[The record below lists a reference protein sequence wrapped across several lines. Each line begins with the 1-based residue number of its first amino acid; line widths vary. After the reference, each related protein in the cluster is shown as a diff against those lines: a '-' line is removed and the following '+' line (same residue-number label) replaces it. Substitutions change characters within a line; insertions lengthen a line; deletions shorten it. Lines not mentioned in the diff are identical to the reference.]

1 MDSKIKRAHRWSLA
15 AAAVMLAMV
24 AACGGGGG
32 GGTPD
37 GGGSPTPTPTP
48 SPDPTPVPTP
58 SSYKVSG
65 AISVTEPSA
74 IDSDTNDPNQAD
86 HRSNNSF
93 STAQTLPN
101 PVQVIGYVAV
111 PGGNPPGKLGANG
124 DLVDG
129 YKVTL
134 VAGQVI
140 ELEFAA
146 DPDDY
151 DLDLTVYTPEGDLLG
166 ISDGVNQYECVRVE
180 QAGTYVIGVETYSR
194 TSVGGS
200 IYQLRIGSP
209 DASTR
214 CSTSTGTD
222 AHLIADRIMAV
233 AKPNASAQAKA
244 AAGVRLIDGG
254 GSGGQDGLHLVR
266 MPERAA
272 ERDSG
277 VRAMQTLALR
287 QKGAGSVPAT
297 RDEAI
302 EAQTRQ
308 WRQGMGER
316 ARKLRETVDYAKLM
330 VASGAYASAT
340 PDRLVRTQQATGWP
354 AYPPNDREFARQR
367 WHYEAINLPAAVEVL
382 RGADLSGSAAPIVAV
397 VDSGIVAD
405 HPDLANQLVAGYDMI
420 SDEDS
425 AGDGDGP
432 DTDPN
437 DAARSTTSVFHG
449 SHVAG
454 TVAAQAGN
462 GIGGTGIAPMAKI
475 MPVRVL
481 GIEGSGSL
489 YDIVQGVRF
498 AAGLPTE
505 RNVQPARRADVINLS
520 LGGSGSCPNEVADVF
535 RQVRAAGSL
544 VVVAA
549 GNESSSTRTSPV
561 GVPANCDGVWS
572 VAAVDARNQRAPYS
586 NVGPEN
592 AIAAPGGDT
601 SVSTTGNGLPD
612 GIYSTMAKVQ
622 RGQREPTYGALQGT
636 SMATPHAAGVLALM
650 RWANP
655 GITADQI
662 DALLG
667 DGTIVDDFGDA
678 GRDGTFGHG
687 LINARKA
694 VEAALA
700 ARGAPVPTPA
710 GQVQA
715 RPTSISLGSTR
726 TEADLVL
733 SLTGTSSER
742 VVSVATDSNQ
752 ISVAPKSAGSV
763 DPATGL
769 GTYRVTANR
778 SQLGVGASAFPN
790 VVVTLEPARTIQ
802 VPVAISRGGTDG
814 ALGTLGPVYVLVANA
829 DDPDLATV
837 SGATVVA
844 PTAGLYS
851 YEVAVPGTRSIFVF
865 AGNDL
870 DNDGYICD
878 SGEGC
883 GAYPSLTS
891 ELTALNPTADVSGI
905 DFAIWPIGGVRPG
918 VNAAGA
924 NGSRPLVLR
933 R

>member
-1 MDSKIKRAHRWSLA
+1 MDETRERARRWSRA
-15 AAAVMLAMV
+15 VAAVMLAMS

-32 GGTPD
+32 GGGTPD
-37 GGGSPTPTPTP
+37 PGGGPTP
-48 SPDPTPVPTP
+48 SPDPAP
-58 SSYKVSG
+58 SPAPASYKVSG
-65 AISVTEPSA
+65 AVSVTEPSA
-74 IDSDTNDPNQAD
+74 VDSDTNDPNQAD

-93 STAQTLPN
+93 ATAQALPN
-101 PVQVIGYVAV
+101 PVQVVGYVAV

-124 DLVDG
+124 DLDDG
-129 YKVTL
+129 FKVTL
-134 VAGQVI
+134 AAGQVI

-151 DLDLTVYTPEGDLLG
+151 DLDLYVYTPEGELVG
-166 ISDGVNQYECVRVE
+166 ASDGVNQYECVRVS
-180 QAGTYVIGVETYSR
+180 QPGTYVIGVESYAR

-209 DASTR
+209 DASTQ
-214 CSTSTGTD
+214 CPTSTGAD

-233 AKPNASAQAKA
+233 SRPNASAQAKA
-244 AAGVRLIDGG
+244 AAAVRLVDGG

-272 ERDSG
+272 ERDG
-277 VRAMQTLALR
+277 GARAMQTLALR

-302 EAQTRQ
+302 DAQTRQ
-308 WRQGMGER
+308 WRQGMTEQ

-340 PDRLVRTQQATGWP
+340 PDRLVRTQQSTGWP
-354 AYPPNDREFARQR
+354 AYPPNDRELARQR
-367 WHYEAINLPAAVEVL
+367 WHYEAINLPSAVGVL
-382 RGADLSGSAAPIVAV
+382 RGVDLSGSAAPIVAV
-397 VDSGIVAD
+397 VDTGIVAD
-405 HPDLANQLVAGYDMI
+405 HPDLASQLVAGYDMI
-420 SDEDS
+420 SDLDS

-432 DTDPN
+432 DANPN
-437 DAARSTTSVFHG
+437 DASRSTTSVFHG

-454 TVAAQAGN
+454 TIAAQAGN
-462 GIGGTGIAPMAKI
+462 GIGGTGIAPMARI
-475 MPVRVL
+475 MPIRVL
-481 GIEGSGSL
+481 GIEGGGSL
-489 YDIVQGVRF
+489 YDILQGVRF
-498 AAGLPTE
+498 AAGLSTD
-505 RNVQPARRADVINLS
+505 RNVRPDRRADVINLS

-535 RQVRAAGSL
+535 RQARAAGSL
-544 VVVAA
+544 VVIAA
-549 GNESSSTRTSPV
+549 GNESTRTRTSPV
-561 GVPANCDGVWS
+561 GMPANCDGVWS
-572 VAAVDARNQRAPYS
+572 VASVDAKNQRAPYS

-612 GIYSTMAKVQ
+612 GIYSTMATI
-622 RGQREPTYGALQGT
+622 RGGQREPTYGFLQGT

-655 GITADQI
+655 DISADQI
-662 DALLG
+662 DALLRN
-667 DGTIVDDFGDA
+667 GTIVDDLGDR

-700 ARGAPVPTPA
+700 ARGGTPVPTPA

-715 RPTSISLGSTR
+715 RPSSISLGSTR

-733 SLTGTSSER
+733 SLDGTSSER
-742 VVSVATDSNQ
+742 VVSVTADSNQ
-752 ISVAPKSAGSV
+752 ITVAPKAADSV

-769 GTYRVTANR
+769 GTYRVTADR
-778 SQLGVGASAFPN
+778 TQLGIGASAFPN
-790 VVVTLEPARTIQ
+790 VVVTLAPARTIR

-814 ALGTLGPVYVLVANA
+814 ALGTLGPVYVLIADA

-837 SGATVVA
+837 GGATVVA
-844 PTAGLYS
+844 PTAGLYP
-851 YEVAVPGTRSIFVF
+851 YEAAVPGTRSIFVF

-883 GAYPSLTS
+883 GAYPSLS
-891 ELTALNPTADVSGI
+891 NELSALNPTADVSGI

-918 VNAAGA
+918 VSAAGA
-924 NGSRPLVLR
+924 SGSRPLVLR